1 LTARPRPLARARSA
15 LALAALLALASPGGC
30 ERPAATVSPLDRI
43 LAAGELRVGTA
54 PDVPPLAMRDRA
66 GELIGLEIDLVRALG
81 RAMNLEV
88 RFIELDFAELLP
100 ALERGEVDLAIAGL
114 TMTAERNAR
123 VAFAGPYFVSG
134 TSVLSKAP
142 ELADVEHAAALDAPE
157 RRFAALEAST
167 GARFVT
173 ENMPRAKLVTVAD
186 NDAGIALVLRD
197 EVDALIADF
206 QVCTVARWRHPEA
219 DLHTRPSPFTT
230 EPLGIALP
238 PNAPL
243 FLNLVTNYLNTLEET
258 GELAQLKA
266 RWLGDGSWVETL
278 P

>member
-1 LTARPRPLARARSA
+1 MTPRPEGLSHARSA
-15 LALAALLALASPGGC
+15 PALALLLALLSQSGC
-30 ERPAATVSPLDRI
+30 ERADTTGSPLQRI
-43 LAAGELRVGTA
+43 LEAGELRVGTA
-54 PDVPPLAMRDRA
+54 ANVPPLAMRDRA
-66 GELIGLEIDLVRALG
+66 GKLIGLEIDLVRALG
-81 RAMNLEV
+81 GAMNLKV
-88 RFIELDFAELLP
+88 RFIELAFAELLP

-142 ELADVEHAAALDAPE
+142 ELVDVEDAAALNAPE

-173 ENMPRAKLVTVAD
+173 QHMPTAKLVTVAD
-186 NDAGIALVLRD
+186 NDAGVALVLND

-206 QVCTVARWRHPEA
+206 QVCAVARWRHPEA
-219 DLHTRPSPFTT
+219 GLHTRYSPFTT

-266 RWLGDGSWVETL
+266 RWLGDGSWIEAL